1 MSRRVGVRRWQLWG
15 LAAVALALGVF
26 FWVGARLERF
36 VNRVEPVPLP
46 EVSAHA
52 LALHR
57 SSFVIDLH
65 ADSLLFG
72 RDLLRRSDVGHV
84 DLPRLQDGGVGLQV
98 FGMPTVVPMG
108 ADIERT
114 DPHTPDLLTLAGLA
128 QRSPFAWRS
137 PMGRALLEIERLD
150 RAVAG
155 SRGALVPVRDRED
168 LERLVALH
176 HDDPRRV
183 GAILA
188 VEGAHAMEGDPANL
202 DKLFAQGVRVI
213 GLAHFFDNAYA
224 GSAHGRDKGGLT
236 ELGRR
241 TVQRMEELGIAVDLA
256 HSSPRAIEEV
266 LDMVHVPVIVSHG
279 GVKGTCDNLRNLS
292 DDQIRR
298 VAANGGVIGI
308 GYWSWAVCGT
318 APRDVAAAIRYVIDL
333 VGPDSVGL
341 GSDYDGATTVG
352 FDTSHLP
359 ALTQAL
365 LDDGL
370 DDETI
375 RKVLGGNAL
384 RVLRAILP
392 PRAEAAGPRPE

>member
-1 MSRRVGVRRWQLWG
+1 MSRLGGARRWQLLG
-15 LAAVALALGVF
+15 LVTVVVALGVF

-84 DLPRLQDGGVGLQV
+84 DLPRLEEGGVGLQV

-114 DPHTPDLLTLAGLA
+114 EPNTPDLLTLAGLA

-137 PMGRALLEIERLD
+137 PMGRALLEAERLD

-155 SRGALVPVRDRED
+155 SGGALVPVRDVED
-168 LERLVALH
+168 LERLVALRR
-176 HDDPRRV
+176 DDPRRV

-202 DKLFAQGVRVI
+202 EVLFEHGVRVV
-213 GLAHFFDNAYA
+213 GLAHFFDNAYT

-256 HSSPRAIEEV
+256 HSSPRAIDET
-266 LDMVHVPVIVSHG
+266 LDLVHKPVIVSHG

-292 DDQIRR
+292 DAEIER

-308 GYWSWAVCGT
+308 GYWNWAVCGT
-318 APRDVAAAIRYVIDL
+318 APRDVAAAIRYVVDL
-333 VGPDSVGL
+333 VGPDHVGL

-352 FDTSHLP
+352 FDTSQLP

-365 LDDGL
+365 LDAGL

-384 RVLRAILP
+384 RVLRATLP
-392 PRAEAAGPRPE
+392 RRAGTAESRAE